1 MKKTFKFLIFGT
13 FPFLIILILIFFIN
27 IIKHDSVYAH
37 KSMYTYQNPFNWFK
51 YKTKASIVKSFINFR
66 NIYGRGLDE
75 KRIYLEEQKQ
85 KQLLIDTPQSTK
97 IWQRGFHFDENQ
109 NLLPMQAR
117 LRGDNPRNWLFE
129 KKNWRMKVRKKDVV
143 KQQRYFDYLPFDF
156 NKYFSGKI
164 ANKIGVLSSNFRLIE
179 LYLNDKSQGVYI
191 ESGNFNESFLRRK
204 KIMPVNIYK
213 TEQILDESIVALESN
228 FFNSPG
234 IASKSAIFNQ
244 LEKDDK
250 TDLIFFLELMR
261 MSANDK
267 KYFEN
272 LIDAIGIDKWALFA
286 SYQILTQ
293 NFHNDN
299 THNLRMIVDPWSGN
313 FYPILHD
320 PLIGNLNSDEFN
332 INNSSNDLILLLNQS
347 SKFQELKLKKLFEIL
362 NSKIIL
368 DVIDEHKKIENDLI
382 ISEKRDVEFLV
393 KNFDFFGLIKI
404 LINQNYIDNKGK
416 EERLR
421 FLNTYSKYLDEL
433 NSYLISQPEGNWKK
447 NNQGFEIAVN
457 QDLPLS
463 NLIIYFDEQI
473 PEWIS
478 LDLDENNKLDDTEKE
493 YKFYPKNNYFSVP
506 YSFYANRMDFR
517 KTTVHQSHINL
528 ATLNTR
534 FKFITSNNKE
544 PQKIEFQNFI
554 TKKKY
559 VLREGNFESVPASK
573 LNVPIKENEIKRE
586 TIKLSGTYE
595 IKKNKIF
602 NENIIIEPGT
612 KFNLYKD
619 KSLIFKGKVTAEGKK
634 DLPIIFQKA
643 KGQSWGTIALQGP
656 NTSGSSL
663 NYVIFDGGT
672 GHNIK
677 NIPIKND
684 VYYSIGNIRYISALS
699 LHDVNN
705 IKLKNIRIVN
715 NSMYDDALHI
725 IYSKNIDLEN
735 VTINKSFGDAIDID
749 MSEEIHLKNINIKE
763 SNNDAI
769 DLMESSAIIED
780 SNLIGSNDKA
790 ISVGEN
796 SFLIVKNS
804 KLIDNNVGV
813 ATKDGS
819 LTYISNLYFEKNE
832 FHIKNYKKNWRYGD
846 GGLTVV
852 NDSQFNLSDNNN
864 QDFKKKEIEK
874 IDIDKFSTLLIKNSN
889 YEGKI
894 INQKIL
900 SKINKEEHLKK
911 IKKLN

>member
-1 MKKTFKFLIFGT
+1 
-13 FPFLIILILIFFIN
+13 
-27 IIKHDSVYAH
+27 
-37 KSMYTYQNPFNWFK
+37 
-51 YKTKASIVKSFINFR
+51 
-66 NIYGRGLDE
+66 
-75 KRIYLEEQKQ
+75 
-85 KQLLIDTPQSTK
+85 
-97 IWQRGFHFDENQ
+97 
-109 NLLPMQAR
+109 
-117 LRGDNPRNWLFE
+117 
-129 KKNWRMKVRKKDVV
+129 
-143 KQQRYFDYLPFDF
+143 
-156 NKYFSGKI
+156 
-164 ANKIGVLSSNFRLIE
+164 
-179 LYLNDKSQGVYI
+179 
-191 ESGNFNESFLRRK
+191 
-204 KIMPVNIYK
+204 
-213 TEQILDESIVALESN
+213 
-228 FFNSPG
+228 
-234 IASKSAIFNQ
+234 
-244 LEKDDK
+244 
-250 TDLIFFLELMR
+250 

-663 NYVIFDGGT
+663 NYVTFDGGT

-864 QDFKKKEIEK
+864 QDFKKKR
-874 IDIDKFSTLLIKNSN
+874 N
-889 YEGKI
+889 
-894 INQKIL
+894 
-900 SKINKEEHLKK
+900 
-911 IKKLN
+911 